1 MQTEEITSTQNPKI
15 KQIVALIEKSR
26 ERHSSNLFVV
36 EGVREV
42 TDCLCNNYIAEALYF
57 APEIAGAEMERLPQ
71 LAATLQRLPYRPK
84 VFSLQRRLCQS
95 CLQRGHRGGACSSAS
110 AQPYTA
116 GALPSALWHICR
128 RIFSKICLNR
138 RGASAAHTCLRGHRE
153 ARQHWRNA
161 KNSRCLRHRCANI
174 MQLPMRPLQ
183 PQSYPRQPGLSLY
196 PESNLLHQQ
205 RGWRV
210 AA

>member
-1 MQTEEITSTQNPKI
+1 MQQLHCRGSLFCSGDCRRRDGE
-15 KQIVALIEKSR
+15 VAATCSR
-26 ERHSSNLFVV
+26 S
-36 EGVREV
+36 
-42 TDCLCNNYIAEALYF
+42 AEAPIQAQSIL
-57 APEIAGAEMERLPQ
+57 
-71 LAATLQRLPYRPK
+71 
-84 VFSLQRRLCQS
+84 SLQRRLCQS

-138 RGASAAHTCLRGHRE
+138 RGASAAHTCMRRHRE
-153 ARQHWRNA
+153 AGQHWRNA